1 MVAVAAGP
9 LASCERREDAWKRQR
24 DSDKEPEARTGGFS
38 SSDGR
43 PVAVAGALGLGP
55 QGGGGTP
62 GCLLQ
67 VSPGDGI
74 LRVVALFSMLR
85 SLLPSPGR

>member
-9 LASCERREDAWKRQR
+9 LAGCERREDAWKRRR
-24 DSDKEPEARTGGFS
+24 DPDQEPEARTGGFS

-43 PVAVAGALGLGP
+43 PVAVVGALGLGP

-67 VSPGDGI
+67 VSPGVWI
-74 LRVVALFSMLR
+74 PRVA
-85 SLLPSPGR
+85 